1 MGHPV
6 GWTHFGDERD
16 KANETVQIIP
26 AVFTGRSAEAGLE
39 LTLSLSHSVSKRQM
53 SLLMASN
60 AKSAQSKD
68 G

>member
-1 MGHPV
+1 MLNVRKNPV
-6 GWTHFGDERD
+6 VSKRIFPYYEVR
-16 KANETVQIIP
+16 I
-26 AVFTGRSAEAGLE
+26 FTGRSAEAGLE
-39 LTLSLSHSVSKRQM
+39 LTLSLLKRQM